1 MAIIDFWCWVSKQ
14 WGLALKTSK
23 TATFPI
29 AFSSTP
35 YLVLAIEYS
44 TGVIDGNTFAPKA
57 GTITS
62 RSTEFVNYDRDKYY
76 FAIGK

>member
-1 MAIIDFWCWVSKQ
+1 MFIGVLWVSKQ
-14 WGLALKTSK
+14 WGLAVKTSK

-44 TGVIDGNTFAPKA
+44 TGVVDGNTFAPKV